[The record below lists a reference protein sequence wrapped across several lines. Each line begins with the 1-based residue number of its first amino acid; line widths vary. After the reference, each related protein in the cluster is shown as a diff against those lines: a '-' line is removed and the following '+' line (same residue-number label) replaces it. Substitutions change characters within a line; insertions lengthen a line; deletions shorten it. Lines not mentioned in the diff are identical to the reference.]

1 MHLVPPHV
9 YIALWF
15 PFDAGNPFV
24 TEELVEPKQSCLLS
38 YSELRRTV
46 EVERP
51 QYRYKD
57 HCSPSAMAVERGN

>member
-15 PFDAGNPFV
+15 PFDMGDPVV

-38 YSELRRTV
+38 YSELKQKNRGSGEATV
-46 EVERP
+46 
-51 QYRYKD
+51 QI
-57 HCSPSAMAVERGN
+57 